1 MDHSEASPEINYKLL
16 RLARGKRDVIAVQDQ
31 SGEIEPHPYWEET
44 QAFFARGTP
53 IEQWEQVATEVFTQV
68 FPDALPSGFSVFV
81 RMERRNICLGV
92 VLWRGAVI
100 YPFIFPT
107 LEDALSAATQ
117 DEWIREAH
125 AKTELDLAC

>member
-1 MDHSEASPEINYKLL
+1 MPEVSYKLL
-16 RLARGKRDVIAVQDQ
+16 RLARGKRYVVAIQDQ

-53 IEQWEQVATEVFTQV
+53 IEQWEQVETEVFTQV
-68 FPDALPSGFSVFV
+68 FPDALPAGFSAFV

-107 LEDALSAATQ
+107 LEDALCAATQ
-117 DEWIREAH
+117 DESILEAQRERA
-125 AKTELDLAC
+125 LSLAC